1 MLKSNW
7 KIGEGSLNYQVLHF
21 PIGQQEEVNNAV

>member
-7 KIGEGSLNYQVLHF
+7 KIMEGSLNYQALHF
-21 PIGQQEEVNNAV
+21 LLGQQEEVNSAV